1 MIIAIDGPSASGKS
15 TTAKEVAKRLSIMHL
30 DTGAM
35 YRAVTWG
42 IKQSSI
48 NIYDDNAIKNY
59 LYNIEL
65 YFDENNH
72 IYLNNRN
79 VSDVI
84 RTVDI
89 SEQVSIISA
98 RPEVR
103 KKMVEIQRKLGREF
117 SCVLEGRD
125 IGTVVFP
132 NAEFKFFLN
141 ADVVIRA
148 KRRFSE
154 LKKKNEKITFDE
166 ILKNIK
172 NRDRMDSSRVHSP
185 LKKAK
190 DAIEIDTTQLTIND
204 QVDKILERIKNK

>member
-89 SEQVSIISA
+89 SEKVSIISA

-141 ADVVIRA
+141 ADVDIRA

>member
-59 LYNIEL
+59 LYDIEL
-65 YFDENNH
+65 YFDDDNH
-72 IYLNNRN
+72 ICLNNRN

-98 RPEVR
+98 VSYTH
-103 KKMVEIQRKLGREF
+103 L
-117 SCVLEGRD
+117 
-125 IGTVVFP
+125 
-132 NAEFKFFLN
+132 
-141 ADVVIRA
+141 RA
-148 KRRFSE
+148 HE
-154 LKKKNEKITFDE
+154 T
-166 ILKNIK
+166 
-172 NRDRMDSSRVHSP
+172 
-185 LKKAK
+185 
-190 DAIEIDTTQLTIND
+190 
-204 QVDKILERIKNK
+204 

>member
-154 LKKKNEKITFDE
+154 LKKKNAKITFDE

>member
-141 ADVVIRA
+141 ADVDIRA

>member
-48 NIYDDNAIKNY
+48 NIYDNNAIKNY

-89 SEQVSIISA
+89 SEKVSIISA

-141 ADVVIRA
+141 ADVDIRA

>member
-154 LKKKNEKITFDE
+154 LKKKNAKITFDE

-172 NRDRMDSSRVHSP
+172 NRDKMDSSRVHSP
-185 LKKAK
+185 LQKAK
-190 DAIEIDTTQLTIND
+190 DAIEIDTTHLTINN

>member
-48 NIYDDNAIKNY
+48 NIYDNNAIKNY

-89 SEQVSIISA
+89 SEKVSIISA

-132 NAEFKFFLN
+132 NAEFKFFLK

>member
-72 IYLNNRN
+72 IFLNNRN

>member
-89 SEQVSIISA
+89 SEKVSIISA

-132 NAEFKFFLN
+132 NAEFKFFLK